1 MYVDLNREQL
11 AFRDELREYF
21 EGMMTAELQDE
32 LRGSEGGGPLYRE
45 ALQQMGRDKLLGV
58 GWPEEYGGR
67 GLGAVEQFIYSDE
80 VQRAGY
86 PLPFLTLNTVGPTLM
101 HFGTDDQRKEFLPRI
116 VAGEIH
122 FAIGYSEPSAG
133 TDLAS
138 LQMRAVRD
146 GDDWVLNGQKTFT
159 SLADYADYIW
169 LAARTNPDVKKH
181 RGISIFI
188 VPTSSPGFKC
198 TPIHTMSG
206 VRTNATYYE
215 DVRIP
220 AEYLVGGENQG
231 WSLITNQLN
240 HERVSLVNVG
250 PCERIYD
257 EVCAWARD
265 TKRADGSRV
274 IDLPWVQLNLARF
287 KANAAVLRLMNH
299 KQAWAMTQGSLH
311 MADSSAVKVFG
322 SEFYVQG
329 YNLLLEVMGA
339 SGTLKAGS
347 PAAVLQGRVEM
358 RYLSSLILTFG
369 GGTNEVQRD
378 IIAMAGLQLPHYKT

>member
-1 MYVDLNREQL
+1 MYVDLNPEQV

-32 LRGSEGGGPLYRE
+32 LRGSEGGGPLYRQ
-45 ALQQMGRDKLLGV
+45 ALKQMGRDKLLGV

-67 GLGAVEQFIYSDE
+67 GLGSVEQFIYSDE

-101 HFGTDDQRKEFLPRI
+101 HYGTEDQRKEFLPRI
-116 VAGEIH
+116 LAGEIH

-188 VPTSSPGFKC
+188 VPTTSPGFKC

-257 EVCAWARD
+257 EVCAWARNA
-265 TKRADGSRV
+265 KRADGSRV

-287 KANAAVLRLMNH
+287 KANVEVLRLMNH
-299 KQAWAMTQGSLH
+299 KQAWAMTRGSLH

-339 SGTLKAGS
+339 AGTLKTGS
-347 PAAVLQGRVEM
+347 PEAVLQGRVEM

-378 IIAMAGLQLPHYKT
+378 IIAMAGLQLPHYKS

>member
-1 MYVDLNREQL
+1 MYVDLDREQL

-67 GLGAVEQFIYSDE
+67 GLGSVEQFIYSDE

-116 VAGEIH
+116 LAGELH

-169 LAARTNPDVKKH
+169 LAARTNPEECA
-181 RGISIFI
+181 
-188 VPTSSPGFKC
+188 PTPPTTRMCAF
-198 TPIHTMSG
+198 PP
-206 VRTNATYYE
+206 RTWWVART
-215 DVRIP
+215 R
-220 AEYLVGGENQG
+220 VG
-231 WSLITNQLN
+231 
-240 HERVSLVNVG
+240 R
-250 PCERIYD
+250 
-257 EVCAWARD
+257 
-265 TKRADGSRV
+265 
-274 IDLPWVQLNLARF
+274 
-287 KANAAVLRLMNH
+287 
-299 KQAWAMTQGSLH
+299 
-311 MADSSAVKVFG
+311 
-322 SEFYVQG
+322 
-329 YNLLLEVMGA
+329 
-339 SGTLKAGS
+339 
-347 PAAVLQGRVEM
+347 
-358 RYLSSLILTFG
+358 
-369 GGTNEVQRD
+369 
-378 IIAMAGLQLPHYKT
+378 

>member
-67 GLGAVEQFIYSDE
+67 GLSSVEQFIYSDE

-101 HFGTDDQRKEFLPRI
+101 HFGTDDQRREFLPRI
-116 VAGEIH
+116 LAGELH

-198 TPIHTMSG
+198 TPIHTMS
-206 VRTNATYYE
+206 
-215 DVRIP
+215 
-220 AEYLVGGENQG
+220 
-231 WSLITNQLN
+231 
-240 HERVSLVNVG
+240 
-250 PCERIYD
+250 
-257 EVCAWARD
+257 
-265 TKRADGSRV
+265 
-274 IDLPWVQLNLARF
+274 
-287 KANAAVLRLMNH
+287 
-299 KQAWAMTQGSLH
+299 
-311 MADSSAVKVFG
+311 
-322 SEFYVQG
+322 
-329 YNLLLEVMGA
+329 
-339 SGTLKAGS
+339 
-347 PAAVLQGRVEM
+347 
-358 RYLSSLILTFG
+358 
-369 GGTNEVQRD
+369 
-378 IIAMAGLQLPHYKT
+378 

>member
-32 LRGSEGGGPLYRE
+32 LRGSEGGGPLYRQ

-116 VAGEIH
+116 LAGKIH

-220 AEYLVGGENQG
+220 AENMVGGENEG
-231 WSLITNQLN
+231 WTLITNQLN

-250 PCERIYD
+250 PSERIYD
-257 EVCAWARD
+257 EVCAWARQM
-265 TKRADGSRV
+265 KRADGSRV

-287 KANAAVLRLMNH
+287 KATVEVLRLMNH

-339 SGTLKAGS
+339 VGTLKAGS
-347 PAAVLQGRVEM
+347 PAAVLQGKVEM

-378 IIAMAGLQLPHYKT
+378 IIAMAGLQLPNYKS

>member
-32 LRGSEGGGPLYRE
+32 LRGSEGGGPLYRQ

-220 AEYLVGGENQG
+220 AENMVGGENEG
-231 WSLITNQLN
+231 WTLITNQLN

-250 PCERIYD
+250 PSERIYD
-257 EVCAWARD
+257 EVCAWARQM
-265 TKRADGSRV
+265 KRADGSRV

-287 KANAAVLRLMNH
+287 KATVEVLRLMNH

-339 SGTLKAGS
+339 VGTLKAGS
-347 PAAVLQGRVEM
+347 PAAVLQGKVEM

-378 IIAMAGLQLPHYKT
+378 IIAMAGLQLPNYKS